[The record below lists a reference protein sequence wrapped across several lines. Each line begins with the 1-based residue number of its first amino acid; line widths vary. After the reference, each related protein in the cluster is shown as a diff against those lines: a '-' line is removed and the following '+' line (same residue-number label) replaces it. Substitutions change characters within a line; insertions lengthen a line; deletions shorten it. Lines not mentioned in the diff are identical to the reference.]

1 MSQQQQQASSSSSG
15 NNTDNESKEQRISIE
30 HDQIRRDMIAAALLG
45 PCKAINRELLRLRT
59 VQTVSTA
66 QMEATEQQLWKCVE
80 SFAQNFAE
88 REGVWGSAMIV
99 APTQKPIQEEIST
112 TPPEFGPPPIIGGNV
127 GDIYYFERTSGK
139 VQWDRPSMLDRLI
152 REGKSAR
159 DQTEPIHDCEFLQTN
174 FFICLRSTRAER
186 SGCSFEHDKL
196 LRCMRA
202 KVLGNKK

>member
-1 MSQQQQQASSSSSG
+1 MSQQASSASSSG
-15 NNTDNESKEQRISIE
+15 NNEESKETRVSIE

-59 VQTVSTA
+59 VQTVSTV

-80 SFAQNFAE
+80 NFAQHFAE
-88 REGVWGSAMIV
+88 NEGVWGSAMIV
-99 APTQKPIQEEIST
+99 TPTQQPIQDEAT
-112 TPPEFGPPPIIGGNV
+112 TPTPMGPPPIVGGNV

-139 VQWDRPSMLDRLI
+139 VQWDRPSMLDKLI
-152 REGKSAR
+152 REGKVAR